1 MMGTDSNAGSL
12 FSLSIYII
20 IRYRF
25 PVLSKNAKTFC
36 FSRKKFLKYLQGWK
50 IVRTFASAFALKFG
64 AEGKK
69 ERVLWKTYIDREEVV
84 REAVRIYNIYVLGN
98 KNKPFQF
105 QFKYYRI
112 ERSETE
118 KQRRNKNCTTLLA
131 AREEKACFLF
141 RVATQSVK
149 IFCNA

>member
-1 MMGTDSNAGSL
+1 MKS
-12 FSLSIYII
+12 
-20 IRYRF
+20 
-25 PVLSKNAKTFC
+25 
-36 FSRKKFLKYLQGWK
+36 
-50 IVRTFASAFALKFG
+50 RTFASAFALKFG

-69 ERVLWKTYIDREEVV
+69 REFFERLTQTEKKQYEKQYVYI
-84 REAVRIYNIYVLGN
+84 IIYVLGN

-118 KQRRNKNCTTLLA
+118 KQRRNKDFTTLLA